1 MLSIVDSIY
10 KMVGNMVALP
20 EDEKTPQLRCEK
32 IFSQMDTVPPP
43 RPPPQTHTRPHPSCP
58 SWPPYVGNALYWYL
72 LPKPPLC
79 CYYLPITPTTPQDG
93 DGKLTM
99 EEFRQGC
106 KDDPSVVQALTLYDG
121 LV

>member
-1 MLSIVDSIY
+1 MACSPAPVARTGAFDLYDLDGDGFITFDEMLSIVDSIY
-10 KMVGNMVALP
+10 KMVGNMVQLP
-20 EDEKTPQLRCEK
+20 EDEKTPELRCEK
-32 IFSQMDTVPPP
+32 IFTQMDT
-43 RPPPQTHTRPHPSCP
+43 
-58 SWPPYVGNALYWYL
+58 
-72 LPKPPLC
+72 
-79 CYYLPITPTTPQDG
+79 DG